1 MTPDFAR
8 VAVPRELA
16 SGPPSSEKELK
27 QPPSRAKQQ
36 ANLENHARD
45 LQLEDYLAVS
55 FGSLLIHIM
64 SGYGMV
70 SIFGANRISWIV
82 RLGGRRPY

>member
-45 LQLEDYLAVS
+45 LQLEDYRAVS

-70 SIFGANRISWIV
+70 SIFGANRISRV
-82 RLGGRRPY
+82 